1 MGLIE
6 TCSLEEP
13 KNCTVKVLKANLT
26 VDDILKLPAFVRR
39 NKNKKKTA
47 NAPTMPN
54 LVSGEEFRE
63 ALKKKIA
70 DKEEIEKNK
79 LKRKIEREESKKIK
93 DAQKEATKRKREQER
108 EEKRRKREEEQI

>member
-54 LVSGEEFRE
+54 LVSGEKFRE
-63 ALKKKIA
+63 ALKRKQQTRKK
-70 DKEEIEKNK
+70 
-79 LKRKIEREESKKIK
+79 
-93 DAQKEATKRKREQER
+93 
-108 EEKRRKREEEQI
+108 